1 MAHPFQKMF
10 ETALG
15 RSTPEEN
22 EVLAEAE
29 KLKEKGYSAEEI
41 YTVLKKFRIG
51 LIDDDESDIVSEA
64 VVEFSRYIEE

>member
-10 ETALG
+10 ETALE

-29 KLKEKGYSAEEI
+29 KLKEKGYSPEEI
-41 YTVLKKFRIG
+41 YSVLKKFRIG

-64 VVEFSRYIEE
+64 VVEFSRYVDE